1 MNRKI
6 SDKCENFDHW
16 LHIFIIALTIFI
28 LLLIFLLPGI
38 TINIPKNG
46 LRRLKEKYIMKNYDG
61 SKSKLNKLALEC
73 DLSPRYVYK
82 LIKKNMKNSSIQS
95 MICDS
100 WYTLPHLRKL
110 SEVFIFN
117 TCSNSVH
124 NIFIPITYFYQCF
137 GINMN
142 IQGWW

>member
-1 MNRKI
+1 MKTTP
-6 SDKCENFDHW
+6 W
-16 LHIFIIALTIFI
+16 LKTITIDDMPNDDLKFVAEEAGLKQA

-61 SKSKLNKLALEC
+61 TKSKLNKLALEC

-82 LIKKNMKNSSIQS
+82 LIKKNMKNSSSIQS

-100 WYTLPHLRKL
+100 
-110 SEVFIFN
+110 
-117 TCSNSVH
+117 
-124 NIFIPITYFYQCF
+124 
-137 GINMN
+137 
-142 IQGWW
+142 